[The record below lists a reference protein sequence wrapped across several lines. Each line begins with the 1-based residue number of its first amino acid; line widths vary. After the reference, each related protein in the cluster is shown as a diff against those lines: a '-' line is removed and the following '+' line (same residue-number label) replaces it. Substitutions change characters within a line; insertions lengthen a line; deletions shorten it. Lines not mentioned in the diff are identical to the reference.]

1 MSSDSFIAEIFDD
14 LFTKEEWGLWV
25 KGEFNLFD
33 NYVERVG
40 MSKEDADRIR
50 NQFSTNKD
58 EPTEATPYQ
67 KFLKNPLTIP
77 KT

>member
-1 MSSDSFIAEIFDD
+1 MNDSFNEVIGHY
-14 LFTKEEWGLWV
+14 FTKEEWDLWV

-50 NQFSTNKD
+50 NHFRANKD
-58 EPTEATPYQ
+58 EPKKPSAYQ
-67 KFLKNPLTIP
+67 EFLKNPLTLP
-77 KT
+77 KD